1 MKLKRK
7 LAISDSGFVFDP
19 TTGDSYSL
27 NPVGQELLGLIKEGK
42 ELEEIKHFITS
53 KYDVEA
59 GVLERYYQ
67 DFVSLLKQFQLIEE
81 DGEN

>member
-1 MKLKRK
+1 MILKKK

-27 NPVGQELLGLIKEGK
+27 NPVGQELLGMIKAGK
-42 ELEEIKHFITS
+42 ELEEIKHLITS
-53 KYDVEA
+53 KYDVEL
-59 GVLERYYQ
+59 GTFERYYQ

>member
-7 LAISDSGFVFDP
+7 LALSDSGFVFDP